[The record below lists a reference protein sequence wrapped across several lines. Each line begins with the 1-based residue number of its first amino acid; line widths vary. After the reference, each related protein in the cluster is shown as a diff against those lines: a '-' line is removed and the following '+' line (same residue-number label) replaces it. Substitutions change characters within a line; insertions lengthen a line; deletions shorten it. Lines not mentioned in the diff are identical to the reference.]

1 MREHG
6 TTQKLDP
13 KKVTIYRFI
22 YIYIYVRLRAALIN
36 FKLSKVRKR

>member
-13 KKVTIYRFI
+13 KKLTIYI
-22 YIYIYVRLRAALIN
+22 DITAALIN
-36 FKLSKVRKR
+36 FKRSKDRKQIVYP